1 VYDHDLD
8 EVTDLGWEEFV
19 IRQWES
25 IFVGYRSWTGLRT
38 IGRRWSDLIEVGLGC
53 SQDVADWLVK
63 THVIHGPDLG
73 LQSARDGVRVV
84 SGMVELLA
92 GLRPD
97 LAGLQPDRPDRP
109 GRPGLA
115 EMEPRPAEFWLLDRH
130 ARLLGLIRTHAFGQD
145 DGEPLQA

>member
-8 EVTDLGWEEFV
+8 EVADLGWEEF
-19 IRQWES
+19 ILRQWES
-25 IFVGYRSWTGLRT
+25 IFVGYRSWTGLRA

-53 SQDVADWLVK
+53 SQEVADWLVK
-63 THVIHGPDLG
+63 THVINGPDLG

-84 SGMVELLA
+84 SGMMELLA

-97 LAGLQPDRPDRP
+97 LVV
-109 GRPGLA
+109 
-115 EMEPRPAEFWLLDRH
+115 MEAQTAEFWLLDRH
-130 ARLLGLIRTHAFGQD
+130 ARLLGLIRSQAFGQD

>member
-8 EVTDLGWEEFV
+8 EVTDLGWEEFI

-38 IGRRWSDLIEVGLGC
+38 IGRRWSDLIEIGLGC
-53 SQDVADWLVK
+53 SQEVADWLVK
-63 THVIHGPDLG
+63 THVINGPDLG

-92 GLRPD
+92 GMRPD
-97 LAGLQPDRPDRP
+97 LA
-109 GRPGLA
+109 A
-115 EMEPRPAEFWLLDRH
+115 MEAQTAEFWLLDQH
-130 ARLLGLIRTHAFGQD
+130 IRLLGLIRSYAFGRD
-145 DGEPLQA
+145 DGEALQV